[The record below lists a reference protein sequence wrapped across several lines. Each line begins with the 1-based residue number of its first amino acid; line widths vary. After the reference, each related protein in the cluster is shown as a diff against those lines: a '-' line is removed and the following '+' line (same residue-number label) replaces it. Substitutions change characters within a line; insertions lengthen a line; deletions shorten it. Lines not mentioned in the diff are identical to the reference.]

1 MISVSKHGL
10 YMKLQFQLKLDPS
23 VAYQGQRKLKP
34 EHTNKRNYTLEV
46 VWLQACPKQGIV

>member
-34 EHTNKRNYTLEV
+34 EHTNKSKYTLEV
-46 VWLQACPKQGIV
+46 V